1 MNPLIMM
8 LGGGLGGPDKL
19 YSSMKFEFTEMQS
32 KLWEAFEKELIVY
45 LSEFMK
51 LLIEVVGDD
60 KDQYQ
65 LFFATLFNMM
75 HLNLNSIKLNKM
87 KVAEG

>member
-1 MNPLIMM
+1 MMM
-8 LGGGLGGPDKL
+8 LGGGLGGSDKL
-19 YSSMKFEFTEMQS
+19 YSSMEFEFTEMQS

-45 LSEFMK
+45 HSEFMK
-51 LLIEVVGDD
+51 LLVDVVGDD

-65 LFFATLFNMM
+65 LLFATLFNKM
-75 HLNLNSIKLNKM
+75 HLNLNSIKLDKM